1 MLPRP
6 TREALDESFL
16 AAFPAPSLET
26 LFGDAIQ
33 LRLPPGGSI
42 YRAGDEP
49 RAGLVVAGLFR
60 VFMESPAGKQVT
72 VRYARRGD
80 VLGVAAAVGGP
91 PPVSV
96 QSLTESE
103 IWMVSV
109 PRLLALG
116 ERDAAI
122 AMALAR
128 ELTER
133 LYDTLDELAGHAFAS
148 VRQRVARHLLD
159 LAARDQ
165 RGASALV
172 ASVTH
177 QDLADA
183 IGSSREVITRVLGEM
198 RRAGL
203 VGAWEGGG
211 IALLDPAAMHR
222 AALGE

>member
-1 MLPRP
+1 
-6 TREALDESFL
+6 
-16 AAFPAPSLET
+16 
-26 LFGDAIQ
+26 
-33 LRLPPGGSI
+33 
-42 YRAGDEP
+42 
-49 RAGLVVAGLFR
+49 
-60 VFMESPAGKQVT
+60 
-72 VRYARRGD
+72 
-80 VLGVAAAVGGP
+80 
-91 PPVSV
+91 
-96 QSLTESE
+96 
-103 IWMVSV
+103 MVCV